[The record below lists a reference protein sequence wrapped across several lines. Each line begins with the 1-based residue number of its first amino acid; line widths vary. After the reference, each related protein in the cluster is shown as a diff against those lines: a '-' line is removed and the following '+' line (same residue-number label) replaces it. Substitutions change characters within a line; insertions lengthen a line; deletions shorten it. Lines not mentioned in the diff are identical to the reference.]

1 MARVAVF
8 GIGYVGC
15 VTAACLSRD
24 GHDVIG
30 VDTDAD
36 KVAELNAGTAPIS
49 EPGLSELVAS
59 QVRAGR
65 LKATASAEE
74 AIRASDLAMICVGT
88 PSTPDGA
95 VSTRGVKQV
104 IKSIGEILRSTQT
117 PYGIVVRSTLLPGIL
132 EEELAPLLEQSSGRP
147 PGDHT
152 WICNNPEF
160 LRESTAIHD
169 YDNPPFVVI
178 GAQHAAGADAVSKLY
193 ATIRAETI
201 VTDPRTAAMVKYAC
215 NAFHALKVAFANEIG
230 SISQA
235 AGADGRRVMDLLCRD
250 RKLNVS
256 EAYLRPGFAF
266 GGSCLPKDLRAL
278 TRFVEQRGL
287 RIEVIP
293 AILPSN
299 EAHIRRALEM
309 VTQREYRRIGLVGLT
324 FKPDTDD
331 LRESPLVTLAES
343 LVGRG
348 YDLKIYDPCVR
359 VSRLRGRNLAYVD
372 RHLPHLAR
380 LLVQD
385 SRELFDHASLLILG
399 SQVAKDVP
407 WQGNFAGEILDLR
420 RDLAVPQAPA
430 EDPDAVARGT
440 RADANLGAR

>member
-1 MARVAVF
+1 MPRVAVF

-24 GHDVIG
+24 GIHVVG

-49 EPGLSELVAS
+49 EPGLSDLVAS
-59 QVRAGR
+59 QVKAGR
-65 LKATASAEE
+65 LRATSSVEE
-74 AIRASDLAMICVGT
+74 AVRSSDLAMICVGT

-104 IKSIGEILRSTQT
+104 IKSIGEILRSAGAPST
-117 PYGIVVRSTLLPGIL
+117 YGIVVRSTLLPGIL
-132 EEELAPLLEQSSGRP
+132 EEELAPLLEESSGRTL
-147 PGDHT
+147 GQHT
-152 WICNNPEF
+152 WIANNPEF

-169 YDNPPFVVI
+169 YDNPPFVLI
-178 GAQHAAGADAVSKLY
+178 GADHPAAGDAASRLY
-193 ATIRAETI
+193 ASVRAETI

-230 SISQA
+230 SVSQA
-235 AGADGRRVMDLLCRD
+235 AGADGRRVMELLCRD
-250 RKLNVS
+250 KKLNVS

-287 RIEVIP
+287 PLELIP
-293 AILPSN
+293 SIIPSN
-299 EAHIRRALEM
+299 EAHIRRALAM
-309 VTQREYRRIGLVGLT
+309 ITQREDRRIGLVGLT

-348 YDLKIYDPCVR
+348 FDLRIFDPCVR

-372 RHLPHLAR
+372 RHLPHLAK
-380 LLVQD
+380 LLVKD
-385 SRELFDHASLLILG
+385 SNELFEHASLLILG
-399 SQVAKDVP
+399 SQIAKDVP
-407 WQGNFAGEILDLR
+407 WQGRFTGDVLDLR
-420 RDLAVPQAPA
+420 KDLAVPQPPAPVTA
-430 EDPDAVARGT
+430 
-440 RADANLGAR
+440 